1 MKSIHWQY
9 AAAIAV
15 LGLGSLAV
23 YGQSGQPA
31 SDPQNATHNN
41 WRRADGPDRELHRL
55 TERLT
60 LTPEQQT
67 GVKAVLDQQATQ
79 MKALRTNAQGESA
92 PADTPETRQARM
104 TQMNQIHDE
113 TDTKISALLDENQK
127 KTYAE
132 IVQRRKAMMARRQG
146 GNPPETPQ
154 Q

>member
-1 MKSIHWQY
+1 MKSIHWKF
-9 AAAIAV
+9 AVATAV
-15 LGLGSLAV
+15 LALGSLAV

-31 SDPQNATHNN
+31 SDSQNAPHDN
-41 WRRADGPDRELHRL
+41 WRRAGGPERELHML

-67 GVKAVLDQQATQ
+67 GVKALLDQQSTQ
-79 MKALRTNAQGESA
+79 IKALRTNAQGESA
-92 PADTPETRQARM
+92 PADTPEAREART
-104 TQMNQIHDE
+104 TQINQIHDE

-132 IVQRRKAMMARRQG
+132 IVQHRKAMMARRQG
-146 GNPPETPQ
+146 ANPPETPQ

>member
-1 MKSIHWQY
+1 MKSMQWKC
-9 AAAIAV
+9 AVAIAV
-15 LGLGSLAV
+15 LGIGSLAV

-31 SDPQNATHNN
+31 NDPQNTPQGN
-41 WRRADGPDRELHRL
+41 WHRGGGPERELHML
-55 TERLT
+55 TERLS

-79 MKALRTNAQGESA
+79 MKALRTNAQSESA
-92 PADTPETRQARM
+92 QADTPEARQARM
-104 TQMNQIHDE
+104 TQINQIHDE
-113 TDTKISALLDENQK
+113 TDTKISALLDDNQK

-132 IVQRRKAMMARRQG
+132 IVQHRKAMMARRQG